1 MLVPG
6 SAASRTSSNQKQP
19 LLSIWVESL
28 APGWNVVKCLIAS
41 SHHFETPSSLDIEFL
56 SKWCEPVSFLEKK
69 SVQILGWCLGGKKKK
84 KKIGWLSFT
93 NWIKNSYVC
102 ILWTLLLGLNQVIQS
117 WGWVLELYGNCVA
130 ALSWQPV
137 TYQPLIVVQGDREA
151 PGFSLVVMKLSGY
164 VSLLNCRIAF
174 FFQIK

>member
-69 SVQILGWCLGGKKKK
+69 SVQILGWCLGGKKKEENWMIKFYKLNK
-84 KKIGWLSFT
+84 KQLCLHPVDTPIGS
-93 NWIKNSYVC
+93 KPSYPK
-102 ILWTLLLGLNQVIQS
+102 LGLGPRTVWKLCGSSFMAASNLS
-117 WGWVLELYGNCVA
+117 ALDCCPGW
-130 ALSWQPV
+130 
-137 TYQPLIVVQGDREA
+137 QGSSR
-151 PGFSLVVMKLSGY
+151 F
-164 VSLLNCRIAF
+164 
-174 FFQIK
+174 